1 MNDISYIYA
10 MKTNLIYGLKDP
22 RNDVYYYIGKTTV
35 GNERPLQHLIKSHSS
50 IINDWVNKLEILGL
64 VPDVDVIEK
73 NIELEFLA
81 EREKHWISYYY
92 EINPELFNILL
103 LPETI
108 NKARTEED
116 DAKFNSL
123 VNLVLNVGS
132 ILKTERVSR
141 RITQDE
147 LSEKAGLS
155 RSTISLCENGNNA
168 TIEVIKKYLAALKG
182 IDILTKNLDCI
193 RVSKCRQKSTKHE
206 LM

>member
-1 MNDISYIYA
+1 MICHTFVC
-10 MKTNLIYGLKDP
+10 MKINLIYGLKDP
-22 RNDVYYYIGKTTV
+22 RNDIYCYIGKTTV
-35 GNERPLQHLIKSHSS
+35 GNKRPLKHLTKSHNSS
-50 IINDWVNKLEILGL
+50 VNDWVDKLESLGL
-64 VPDVDVIEK
+64 IPIIDIIEED
-73 NIELEFLA
+73 IELDFLA
-81 EREKHWISYYY
+81 AREKYWIDYYY

-108 NKARTEED
+108 NKTRTEED

-123 VNLVLNVGS
+123 VNLVLNAGS

-193 RVSKCRQKSTKHE
+193 RVGKCRQKSTKHK
-206 LM
+206 LMQ

>member
-1 MNDISYIYA
+1 MNDISYICI
-10 MKTNLIYGLKDP
+10 MKENLIYGLRDP
-22 RNDVYYYIGKTTV
+22 RNDIYYYIGKTTV
-35 GNERPLQHLIKSHSS
+35 GNKRPLTHLTKSH
-50 IINDWVNKLEILGL
+50 NLDVNNWVNELAILGL
-64 VPDVDVIEK
+64 TPIIDIIEK

-81 EREKHWISYYY
+81 EREKYWIDYYY
-92 EINPELFNILL
+92 EINPELFNIQL
-103 LPETI
+103 LPDI
-108 NKARTEED
+108 IIKSRTEED

-123 VNLVLNVGS
+123 INLVLDVGN

-147 LSEKAGLS
+147 LSEKASLS

-193 RVSKCRQKSTKHE
+193 RVGKCRQKSTKHE